1 MDAAIAALV
10 DAIASVSRHQWFVL
24 PGVGWLAA
32 VPRDG
37 YAIVDFA
44 GARELYAT
52 LFGEPV
58 SVESLEGERDRY
70 ALAIA
75 VPGVEMIASAILGKL
90 RAREAADISN
100 LGVFDIV
107 EKPARMARNPQTLEE
122 SVMPARSIVVFR
134 AAESL
139 RTRLKYP
146 RNYRED

>member
-44 GARELYAT
+44 GARELYST
-52 LFGEPV
+52 LFGEIV
-58 SVESLEGERDRY
+58 GGESLEGERDRY
-70 ALAIA
+70 ALAIQI
-75 VPGVEMIASAILGKL
+75 PGVETIASAILEKL
-90 RAREAADISN
+90 RAREGADVPN
-100 LGVFDIV
+100 LGVFEIV
-107 EKPARMARNPQTLEE
+107 EKPARTVRNPQTLEE
-122 SVMPARSIVVFR
+122 SVMPARGIVVFR

-139 RTRLKYP
+139 RARLKYP
-146 RNYRED
+146 AHYRED

>member
-24 PGVGWLAA
+24 PDVGWLAA
-32 VPRDG
+32 VPCDG
-37 YAIVDFA
+37 YRIVDFT
-44 GARELYAT
+44 GARDLYAT

-58 SVESLEGERDRY
+58 SPESLEGERNRY
-70 ALAIA
+70 ALAIQM
-75 VPGVEMIASAILGKL
+75 PGVETIAAAVLEKL
-90 RAREAADISN
+90 RAREVADIPS

-107 EKPARMARNPQTLEE
+107 EKPARSVRNPQTLEE

-146 RNYRED
+146 ANYQED